1 MRNDTIKAKIGYT
14 VCKGTDRRTGE
25 KMNGVFDGSEFLF
38 AGKRISMKDF
48 QDEMRENEMFHICEI
63 FTTVKGNR
71 FIYARDEEI
80 DQDYIIKVEEAEG

>member
-1 MRNDTIKAKIGYT
+1 MRNDTIKAKTGFH
-14 VCKGTDRRTGE
+14 VCRGTLRHTGE
-25 KMNGVFDGSEFLF
+25 KVRGVYDGNDLLF
-38 AGKRISMKDF
+38 AGKEISKKDM
-48 QDEMRENEMFHICEI
+48 QDELRENEMFHICEI